1 MDLATLIPLFIKIS
15 VLLIVFGLGLEASWK
30 NAFYLFHKPSLLLR
44 SLLAMN
50 LILPLVVGTMVAVF
64 PFHPSVEIALI
75 TLAVSPIP
83 PILPKK
89 QYKVGGDASYVIG
102 LLVAISLFSIVITP
116 AAMEILGWAF
126 AKEAYVSPLVVAKL
140 VLLTV
145 LVPLGI
151 GLSVRALAPGAAA
164 KMVKPVSRLG
174 LLMLVVGILPI
185 LFKAWPVLIS
195 LVGDWSILAIV
206 GFVLVGLAAGH
217 LLGGPNPGDRST
229 LALSA
234 AIRHPGV
241 AMAVAAA
248 VFPEEKKHIMA
259 AILLYLLVSAVVALP
274 YLSWCRKR
282 YADSHPELAAQG

>member
-1 MDLATLIPLFIKIS
+1 MDLSTLIPLLIKIS
-15 VLLIVFGLGLEASWK
+15 VLLIVFGIGLEASWK
-30 NAFYLFHKPSLLLR
+30 NAFYLFNKPGLLLR
-44 SLLAMN
+44 SLIAMN
-50 LILPLVVGTMVAVF
+50 VVLPLFVAAMVAVF
-64 PFHPSVEIALI
+64 PFHRAVGIALV

-89 QYKVGGDASYVIG
+89 QYKVGGDTSFVIG
-102 LLVAISLFSIVITP
+102 LLVAVSLFSIVVTP
-116 AAMEILGWAF
+116 GTVEILGWAF
-126 AKEAYVSPLVVAKL
+126 AKEAYVSPLLIAKL

-151 GLSVRALAPGAAA
+151 GLLVCALAPGAAA
-164 KMVKPVSRLG
+164 KIVKPISLLG
-174 LLMLVVGILPI
+174 MLMLVAGVLPV
-185 LFKAWPVLIS
+185 LFKAWPAVVS
-195 LVGDWSILAIV
+195 LVGDGTIWAIV

-248 VFPEEKKHIMA
+248 VFPEQKKHIMA

-282 YADSHPELAAQG
+282 YANSHP

>member
-1 MDLATLIPLFIKIS
+1 MDLSTLIPLFIKIS
-15 VLLIVFGLGLEASWK
+15 ILLIVFGLGLEASWR
-30 NAFYLFHKPSLLLR
+30 NAFYLFRKPGLLLR

-50 LILPLVVGTMVAVF
+50 FILPVVVGAMVAIF
-64 PFHPSVEIALI
+64 PFHQSVGIALI

-102 LLVAISLFSIVITP
+102 LLVAVSLLSIVVTP
-116 AAMEILGWAF
+116 GTVEILGWAF

-145 LVPLGI
+145 LVPLGL
-151 GLSVRALAPGAAA
+151 GLLVRALAPGAAV
-164 KMVKPVSRLG
+164 KMVKPVSLLG
-174 LLMLVVGILPI
+174 MLMLAAGVLPI
-185 LFKAWPVLIS
+185 LIKAWPAIVALI
-195 LVGDWSILAIV
+195 GDGSILAIA
-206 GFVLVGLAAGH
+206 GFVLVGLVAGH

-248 VFPEEKKHIMA
+248 VFPDQKKHIMA

-282 YADSHPELAAQG
+282 YAVSHP